1 MGGSPLAETGMKYFL
16 SVVLLITMSLANL
29 AQGQRIRSFSDDG
42 ATFLNELGT
51 LLLEGQNGEASVE
64 SMDIFRSYWNSGVYT
79 ADEEVQIIAMSNQML
94 KKRVRPF
101 PGFMDYVEALIAV
114 ADSADDLVT
123 SSWFQS
129 TAQIIDS
136 RSGRSIDQYML
147 RSKELFR
154 DRILF
159 KSAALEW
166 RWIGGLAAFRPD
178 EAGIVDTDEGALICY
193 AKKDSSAVYNTRI
206 AFNLMD
212 DLLTG
217 QGGELYWTRAGI
229 SEDSLRAELG
239 TYTIRTDR
247 TEWEADSVTLYSKFY
262 ITEPMLGSLQENI
275 LASAQEGNYR
285 FPVFTSY
292 NKEFQI
298 PDIVEGVYYEGGFS
312 AQGDRFI
319 GYGTEE
325 RKAKMLFEFE
335 NEPRLKAL
343 SNRFVLSEKEIIGGD
358 CRITVIIE
366 EDSLYHPKIQLRFF
380 IDERMLSLYREDE
393 GLAQRPYSNSYHK
406 VEMYFDRL
414 EWDMDEPVMKLSN
427 LQAGDVNPVVL
438 ESFNFYR
445 DERFDQLQGMDDS
458 NVLYVLKKMWER
470 SDHQEEFWIE
480 EVAQYLRM
488 ELHQCKLLMMEMTI
502 MGFVNYDL
510 EEGRVKFEKRM
521 FDYINAR
528 GGFIDYDIIRF
539 VSVAE
544 KQNARLNLLN
554 QDLEL
559 YGVRPILLSDSQKVV
574 LFPAGGFMVLKED
587 RDFNFGGTIQ
597 AGRFDFIGRDFFFEY
612 KNFRINMNTIDSM
625 KFLVPSFEADEYG
638 RRELVPIK
646 NKLQDMRGEL
656 FIDKP
661 NNKSSRAVFPEY
673 PIFRSGNDSYVYW
686 DDRRI
691 FNGVYDRSKV
701 YFHVE
706 PFEIDSLDSFETE
719 GLAFNG
725 QFYSGDIFPMFEED
739 LKVMRDYS
747 LGFITSTP
755 STGFPAYGGKGQY
768 VDTIKV
774 SNKGI
779 EGKGRLDYLTSSIHT
794 TQSLFFLDSM
804 NALADTFLLRA
815 QLAGT
820 EYPPARAENARVH
833 WEPYNDVMYIRN
845 GKGQPFNIF
854 DINAE
859 HKGFL
864 ALRPSGLQGGGRT
877 DFENAQTDAAL
888 YTFDHHRLY
897 SDALNFRV
905 HLVSDTKWS
914 FSLNNARGDIDFSQ
928 RRGEFTLNDPGYPL
942 ELHDNRY
949 SVYMD
954 HAVWDM
960 DAKTF
965 DLDQLAT
972 DRPAYMVS
980 DHPDQDSLNYEAK
993 TAKYYMA
1000 DTLLEGFGVD
1010 QMAVADAWIYPDSAF
1025 VSIGRNANMARL
1037 KNANVSVLRDDP
1049 YHEFYE
1055 ATLKVKGRNEYWGN
1069 SKIDYLDRFEEA
1081 FPIVMDTMY
1090 VDTAYQTL
1098 AHGKVPSEQEFY
1110 LSPFFSFEGEVFVY
1124 GNDPDYVFDGFT
1136 EIQHACDAV
1145 VTDKIPFRSKIDPER
1160 IAVDLSRLEAE
1171 RERNQLYSGLFY
1183 TPDPVDMTSNFLSK
1197 KANAY
1202 SEPNFTSTGWLIYD
1216 EPSNEYRISTE
1227 ARLENDDVPDQFMA
1241 FNNKTCEVRG
1251 IGAFELDED
1260 LQGLFLNTRGEYVH
1274 DLSRDTIE
1282 MDLFMGIGFFFNEEA
1297 LGLMANNINDDN
1309 SLKGVDLDRPAYRDA
1324 LIAILGKEKA
1334 LMYMEEVRTYGSVE
1348 KLPKEL
1354 RQMTLVLTDVQWAW
1368 NDYTSSYLTV
1378 GDIGIGSIGE
1388 YQVNKKVQGKMELVR
1403 KRRQDEFTL
1412 YLQLDRRNWYYF
1424 ALRRNIM
1431 QILSSDELFNDEIK
1445 DLDLKKRQAKLENGQ
1460 YFQYT
1465 ISTKRRLDQWLS
1477 RFDEFY

>member
-1 MGGSPLAETGMKYFL
+1 MKQLSGILLFVSLLWAHPLDA
-16 SVVLLITMSLANL
+16 
-29 AQGQRIRSFSDDG
+29 QRIRSFSEDG
-42 ATFLNELGT
+42 NVFLEELGT
-51 LLLEGQNGEASVE
+51 YLLEGQNGESSLA
-64 SMDIFRSYWNSGVYT
+64 SMDLFRSYWVSGVYT
-79 ADEEVQIIAMSNQML
+79 AEEEGQIIEVANQML

-101 PGFMDYVEALIAV
+101 PGFMDYVDALIAV

-123 SSWFQS
+123 SSWFIS
-129 TAQIIDS
+129 TNKIVES
-136 RSGRSIDQYML
+136 SSGRSIDQYML
-147 RSKELFR
+147 RSKEIFR

-159 KSAALEW
+159 KSSALEW

-178 EAGIVDTDEGALICY
+178 EPGILDTDEGALICY
-193 AKKDSSAVYNTRI
+193 AKKDSSVVYNTRL

-212 DLLTG
+212 DELAG
-217 QGGELYWTRAGI
+217 SGGELYWTRAGI
-229 SEDSLRAELG
+229 SEDSLRAELS
-239 TYTIRTDR
+239 TYTLKTDR
-247 TEWEADSVTLYSKFY
+247 TQWEADSVTLYSKFY
-262 ITEPMLGSLQENI
+262 ITEPMLGKLEENI
-275 LASAQEGNYR
+275 LASAREGNYR

-335 NEPRLKAL
+335 DKPQLKAL
-343 SNRFVLSEKEIIGGD
+343 SNRFVLSEKEILGGD

-380 IDERMLSLYREDE
+380 IGERLLSLYREDE

-414 EWDMDEPVMKLSN
+414 EWNMDEPVMKLSN

-470 SDHQEEFWIE
+470 SDHQDEFWIE

-488 ELHQCKLLMMEMTI
+488 ELHQCKLLLMEMTI

-539 VSVAE
+539 VSVAKE
-544 KQNARLNLLN
+544 ENARLNLLN

-574 LFPAGGFMVLKED
+574 LFPAGGFMVLKQD

-638 RRELVPIK
+638 RRELVPIR
-646 NKLQDMRGEL
+646 NKLQNMTGEL

-661 NNKSSRAVFPEY
+661 NNKSSRAIFPEY

-691 FNGVYDRSKV
+691 YNGVYDRSRV

-747 LGFITSTP
+747 LGFTTRTP
-755 STGFPAYGGKGQY
+755 STGYAAYGGKGHY

-774 SNKGI
+774 SNEGI
-779 EGKGRLDYLTSSIHT
+779 EGKGRLDYLTST
-794 TQSLFFLDSM
+794 MYTRNSLFFLDSM
-804 NALADTFLLRA
+804 NALADSFLIRA

-820 EYPPARAENARVH
+820 EYPPARVENARVH
-833 WEPYNDVMYIRN
+833 WEPYNDVMFIKN
-845 GKGQPFNIF
+845 KKGQPFRIF
-854 DINAE
+854 DINAN
-859 HKGFL
+859 HSGFL

-897 SDALNFRV
+897 SDAMNFRV
-905 HLVSDTKWS
+905 RAIPNTEWA
-914 FSLNNARGDIDFSQ
+914 FSLKNARGDIDFSQ
-928 RRGEFTLNDPGYPL
+928 RRGEFTLNDPGYAL
-942 ELHDNRY
+942 QLHDNRY

-972 DRPAYMVS
+972 NRPAYMVS

-993 TAKYYMA
+993 AAKYFLA
-1000 DTLLEGFGVD
+1000 DTLLEGYGVS
-1010 QMAVADAWIYPDSAF
+1010 QIGVADAWIYPDSSF
-1025 VSIGRNANMARL
+1025 VSIGGNANMARL
-1037 KNANVSVLRDDP
+1037 QNATVAVLQENP
-1049 YHEFYE
+1049 YHQFYE
-1055 ATLKVKGRNEYWGN
+1055 ASLKVKGRKSYWGH
-1069 SKIDYLDRFEEA
+1069 SKIDYLDRFQEA
-1081 FPIVMDTMY
+1081 FPIALDTMH
-1090 VDTAYQTL
+1090 VDTAYQTV
-1098 AHGKVPSEQEFY
+1098 AHGTVPTEQEFY
-1110 LSPFFSFEGEVFVY
+1110 LSPFFSFEGDVFVF
-1124 GNDPDYVFDGFT
+1124 GNDPDYVFDGYT
-1136 EIQHACDAV
+1136 EIQHACEAIR
-1145 VTDKIPFRSKIDPER
+1145 TDKIPFRSKIDPYR
-1160 IAVDLSRLEAE
+1160 IAVDLSRLEE
-1171 RERNQLYSGLFY
+1171 GREQNQLYSGLFY

-1202 SEPNFTSTGWLIYD
+1202 SEPNFVSTGWLIYD
-1216 EPSNEYRISTE
+1216 ETANEYQISTE
-1227 ARLENDDVPDQFMA
+1227 ARLNNEDVPDQFMA
-1241 FNNKTCEVRG
+1241 FNNKTCDVRG
-1251 IGAFELDED
+1251 TGYFELDKD
-1260 LQGLFLNTRGEYVH
+1260 LQGVYLNTLGEFRH

-1282 MDLFMGIGFFFNEEA
+1282 MDLFMGIGFFFNEES
-1297 LGLMANNINDDN
+1297 LGLMAKNINDDN

-1324 LIAILGKEKA
+1324 LISLLGKEKA
-1334 LMYMEEVRTYGSVE
+1334 LQYMEEVRTYGSVE

-1388 YQVNKKVQGKMELVR
+1388 YQVNKKVRGKMELVR
-1403 KRRQDEFTL
+1403 KRRQDEWTL

-1431 QILSSDELFNDEIK
+1431 QCLSSDELFNDEIK
-1445 DLDLKKRQAKLENGQ
+1445 DLNLSKRQVKLDNGQ

-1465 ISTKRRLDQWLS
+1465 IGTKRRVDQWLS
-1477 RFDEFY
+1477 RFEEFY